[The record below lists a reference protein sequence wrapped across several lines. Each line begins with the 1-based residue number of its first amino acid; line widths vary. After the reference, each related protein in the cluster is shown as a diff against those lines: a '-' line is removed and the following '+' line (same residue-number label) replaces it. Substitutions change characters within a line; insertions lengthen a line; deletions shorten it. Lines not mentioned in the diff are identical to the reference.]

1 LCKRCHACLGYRGL
15 YASFNLEESSCLFLS
30 KIHELRDQ
38 YDLRKEFL
46 AQIKAHGLDNQKQD
60 LMYVSAD
67 RQRMIKV
74 KVINH
79 QVLGAIGV

>member
-1 LCKRCHACLGYRGL
+1 MCKRCHACLGFRGL

-30 KIHELRDQ
+30 KIHELRGQ
-38 YDLRKEFL
+38 YDLRKEVL

-67 RQRMIKV
+67 RQSMIKV